1 MVRVRSIWHEPWP
14 SMPDS
19 SQTSLQMLGNKDR
32 PAPTAVESPP
42 DAKAVITRFYEAYNR
57 GDLDTVASLMAEEVE
72 YHDMIYE
79 EPFRGKAQV
88 MAFMAKVRRTVPSD
102 LQFVVEDITQ
112 GDPRRVG
119 LTWHVEIGEGT
130 VFPFSRGCSFYTLD
144 DSGRILKVAIK
155 GALAS
160 RRPGGT
166 GQGTAG
172 GQARDLVAGAFKP
185 GAGALLALAA
195 SGPPDQA
202 AGPQGRPPQPDPP
215 ALGCSRYLGL
225 LR

>member
-1 MVRVRSIWHEPWP
+1 
-14 SMPDS
+14 MPDS

-42 DAKAVITRFYEAYNR
+42 DAKAVITSFYEAYNR

-72 YHDMIYE
+72 YHDMC
-79 EPFRGKAQV
+79 GQLGGGGGGGGGA
-88 MAFMAKVRRTVPSD
+88 VRRTVPSD

-144 DSGRILKVAIK
+144 DSGKIIKV
-155 GALAS
+155 
-160 RRPGGT
+160 
-166 GQGTAG
+166 
-172 GQARDLVAGAFKP
+172 ARDLVEGAFKP
-185 GAGALLALAA
+185 GSGALQALAA
-195 SGPPDQA
+195 VAPLIRRLGPRADPRSLTRLPLA
-202 AGPQGRPPQPDPP
+202 AAATWAFYAGGGGGGGGEGGR
-215 ALGCSRYLGL
+215 GRGGGGEG
-225 LR
+225 RGRGGVEG